1 MFAQR
6 FLLNKSWILGNRV
19 FLILS
24 PKLTTSIISL
34 VAIAFALYAFE
45 GCIADNEIVNQS
57 IFLDLKENDH
67 LSLNYL
73 SGEGGW
79 VS

>member
-19 FLILS
+19 LLILS
-24 PKLTTSIISL
+24 SKLTTFIISL
-34 VAIAFALYAFE
+34 VAIAFALYALE

-57 IFLDLKENDH
+57 KFLDFIGNDH

-73 SGEGGW
+73 SGEWGW